1 MKKAIRICAA
11 LLLSLTLLLT
21 CTLPAFAVD
30 GGRAC
35 PYIYVHGFM
44 GVDIHADA
52 EDPDSPV
59 ILPPSSD
66 QILGAVKAALPALG
80 RLAIDH
86 NYDVFADAVMPAVSD
101 LFSPAFCTPEGTVE
115 DGSGPVFSYP
125 DAASITPGSE
135 LSFRYDWR
143 LDPIVIAGQLNDFV
157 NYVCEA
163 SGCDQVVLECHSF
176 GGVVTLTYVTLYG
189 TEHLRSVML
198 NTTAIYGE
206 DYNGELMTGHLGLD
220 ADALTA
226 YLKAVLS
233 DNEYR
238 TVLYGTFDL
247 LNAAGLTDAICALG
261 NRMIEKL
268 SARVLPEVIV
278 PMFGGW
284 LSVWSMVP
292 DQFIDE
298 ATDYVFNTIYKDSPI
313 DRSVLV
319 EKIKNYNREIRAG
332 KTDMLRQ
339 LNDETNLYVLSRYNF
354 CGVFLTPSWKNMSD
368 STVDTKYSSFGATCA
383 NYDAKL
389 TEAQLAGKDP
399 AFVSPDQ
406 NVDASTC
413 LFPQQTWFVKDFLHA
428 NTCSDEHQMIL
439 TLLYHDGQAD
449 VDTYEAY
456 PRFLVYN
463 NKDDSFS
470 PDTAPTPQSF
480 LQRIV
485 AAIRDLFER
494 IKFTLEHL
502 FPKV

>member
-1 MKKAIRICAA
+1 MKKTIRLCAA
-11 LLLSLTLLLT
+11 LLLTLTLLLT
-21 CTLPAFAVD
+21 PVLPAFAAD
-30 GGRAC
+30 GGRDC

-59 ILPPSSD
+59 IWPPSSD
-66 QILGAVKAALPALG
+66 TILDAVKAALPAIA

-86 NYDVFADAVMPAVSD
+86 NYDAFADALMPAVSD
-101 LFSPAFCTPEGTVE
+101 IFNPVICTPEGTVE
-115 DGSGPVFSYP
+115 DGSGPVFTYP
-125 DAASITPGSE
+125 DADSITPGSE
-135 LSFRYDWR
+135 LSFKYDWR
-143 LDPIVIAGQLNDFV
+143 LDPIVIAGQLNDFI
-157 NYVCEA
+157 NYVCES

-176 GGVVTLTYVTLYG
+176 GGVVTLTYTTLYG
-189 TEHLRSVML
+189 TSRLRSVML
-198 NTTAIYGE
+198 NTTAIFGE

-247 LNAAGLTDAICALG
+247 LNAAGLTDVVCALG

-268 SARVLPEVIV
+268 GDRVLPEVIV

-298 ATDYVFNTIYKDSPI
+298 ATDYVFNTIYKDDPT

-319 EKIKNYNREIRAG
+319 GKIENFNAKVRAG
-332 KTDMLRQ
+332 KTQMLQQMNEDM
-339 LNDETNLYVLSRYNF
+339 NLYVMSRYNF

-368 STVDTKYSSFGATCA
+368 TTVDTKYSSFGATCA
-383 NYDAKL
+383 EYDAKL

-399 AFVSPDQ
+399 AFISPDQ

-413 LFPQQTWFVKDFLHA
+413 LFPQQIWFVKDFLHA
-428 NTCSDEHQMIL
+428 NTCGDEHIMIL
-439 TLLYHDGQAD
+439 TLLYHEGQAD

-456 PRFLVYN
+456 PRYLVYN
-463 NKDDSFS
+463 NKDHSIKADGG
-470 PDTAPTPQSF
+470 PTQSF
-480 LQRIV
+480 LQRVI
-485 AAIRDLFER
+485 AAVKDFFER
-494 IKFTLEHL
+494 IRFTLEHL
-502 FPKV
+502 FPKVI